1 MYTGGVIM
9 KLQELLTSNKGFQKL
24 SAQQKT
30 IFLEM
35 ATQFEQRKD
44 NLYYNIEELAAF
56 NQPFSR
62 SQWSEFLDL
71 EPTRQYIRSRMQKEA
86 DIMERKLFQTLEE
99 QALSGNVQ
107 AARELKSFVQTGS
120 KSDKTVVILH
130 AVPRPQPRVEK

>member
-1 MYTGGVIM
+1 M

-24 SAQQKT
+24 PVELKT
-30 IFLEM
+30 VYLSM
-35 ATQFEQRKD
+35 ADAFQQRKD

-62 SQWSEFLDL
+62 TQWADFLDL
-71 EPTRQYIRSRMQKEA
+71 EPVRQYIRSRMQKEA

-99 QALSGNVQ
+99 QALNGNVQ

-130 AVPRPQPRVEK
+130 ACPRPQPREVK